1 MTWLAIK
8 FFSVAVL
15 VAFGALYIYT
25 AARLVLGE
33 G

>member
-8 FFSVAVL
+8 FFSDAVL
-15 VAFGALYIYT
+15 VAFGVLFIYT
-25 AARLVLGE
+25 AASLVLGE